1 MKNKKSK
8 KMANFLIEEE
18 LWIKFK
24 EYAKDRGSNASNIL
38 RQYIVKKVKEYEK
51 KQN

>member
-1 MKNKKSK
+1 MV
-8 KMANFLIEEE
+8 NFWIEEK

-24 EYAKDRGSNASNIL
+24 EYARDKGSNASNIL

-51 KQN
+51 KQD